1 MKFVLLSL
9 IAAAFM
15 AGPHPVQNASAEP
28 TTRTIKL
35 RLLNGKN
42 GKPIKD
48 DNPTIWIGDVT
59 DRIERYTDSHGEVV
73 FTVTDIRFQPLRV
86 LPDWYAD
93 CRFKGDSDAGM
104 QVKYSLEEI
113 ITTGVV
119 SENLCGKRRIDPVPG
134 VLVLYV
140 RARTFM
146 EKCAL

>member
-1 MKFVLLSL
+1 MKFVFLSL
-9 IAAAFM
+9 IATAFV
-15 AGPHPVQNASAEP
+15 AGPHPIHNASAEP
-28 TTRTIKL
+28 TTRTLKV

-48 DNPTIWIGDVT
+48 YNPTIWIGDIT
-59 DRIERYTDSHGEVV
+59 DRIERYTDSHGEIV
-73 FTVTDIRFQPLRV
+73 FTVTDMSSQQLRV
-86 LPDWYAD
+86 APDWYAD

-113 ITTGVV
+113 VNKGVV

-140 RARTFM
+140 RPRTFT
-146 EKCAL
+146 EKWLL